1 MNMKKVPLDY
11 FERGLARLR
20 GLKKKK
26 KKKAQEICTYI
37 LV

>member
-1 MNMKKVPLDY
+1 MNIKKVPLDY

-26 KKKAQEICTYI
+26 KAQEICTYI